1 MQVEE
6 LPSIVTL
13 RTRRQG
19 FLLSVLPT
27 SATVAT
33 TRANIL
39 QDTFFPVFMST
50 TAMKD
55 WAAPLL
61 SPNLNVVL
69 HELLCFYTLMPLE
82 MFLNKIMSVVQHL
95 SSHETNEF
103 WTSFILNFSMKGI
116 FCFRWFQ
123 HSIKGWLNINIKD
136 VDILKNAIVIVSIY
150 ILN

>member
-1 MQVEE
+1 
-6 LPSIVTL
+6 
-13 RTRRQG
+13 
-19 FLLSVLPT
+19 
-27 SATVAT
+27 
-33 TRANIL
+33 
-39 QDTFFPVFMST
+39 
-50 TAMKD
+50 
-55 WAAPLL
+55 
-61 SPNLNVVL
+61 
-69 HELLCFYTLMPLE
+69 MPLE